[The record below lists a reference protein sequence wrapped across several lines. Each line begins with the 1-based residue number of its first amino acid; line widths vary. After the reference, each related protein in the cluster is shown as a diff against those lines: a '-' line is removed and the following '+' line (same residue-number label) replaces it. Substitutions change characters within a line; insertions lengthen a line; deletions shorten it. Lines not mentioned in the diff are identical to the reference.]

1 MAVEIDDRRVGNA
14 VHRREGVRR
23 GVHGNTGRLDLACGD
38 VQQAAARVGNDPI
51 ASAKR
56 RGERV
61 VHEEGVAVAGK
72 DGCAGLKRVHG
83 AGILL

>member
-1 MAVEIDDRRVGNA
+1 MAVEIDNRRVGNA

-23 GVHGNTGRLDLACGD
+23 GVHGDTGGLDLARGD
-38 VQQAAARVGNDPI
+38 VQQAAARAGNHPV

-61 VHEEGVAVAGK
+61 VHEEGTAVAGE